1 MNGERTTGRTK
12 WIQRVIILTAMV
24 LIFQTGW
31 LQLVDQTYG
40 QRADR
45 TTLVRR
51 TLHPSR
57 GLIKDRSGHLL
68 VHNIPVYDLKVV
80 YNQVPADIDTAF
92 FCQLLEIDKA
102 AFIKRM
108 EKNWKS
114 QRYSKS
120 IPFVFMDHIPAK
132 KFQYIQE
139 FLHLF
144 PGFFGELRNARG
156 YFESHS
162 AHTLGYMSEVDQKR
176 IDESEG
182 NYALGDYCGSTGA
195 ESFYESSLRGA
206 KGAAYI
212 LKDNLG
218 REIESLDHGRHDSLA
233 VSGDNLILSLDHILQ
248 EYGQQLLQNK
258 RGSIVAIEPATGE
271 ILAMISSPGYDPNE
285 LSISRQRGTI
295 FNQLLADTLNPLFD
309 RSVMAMYPPGSIFK
323 PLLALV
329 AMQQGL
335 LDPDRTIYCQGAY
348 YSGGLRRGCHPHAT
362 TRNVAAAIQHSCNTY
377 FFTVYK
383 EVIDQGGYTHP
394 EVGLTKLNEIM
405 SEFGLGH
412 KISVDVYGEKAGNLP
427 GPDYFDK
434 LYPAKDGKWR
444 SPFILSM
451 GIGQGEL
458 QLTTLQM
465 AHAAAIIAN
474 EGTYTDPH
482 LLVAREP
489 QDSAVRKE
497 YYPRQRVSVDYRYF
511 EPVIEGMSRAVRAG
525 TATQAY
531 IPDIEVC
538 GKTGTSENSQ
548 GKDHSVFFGFAPRHQ
563 PRIAIAVYIEN
574 AGWGGS
580 VATPIAGLMIEKYLR
595 GEISEP
601 RQRIE
606 TRMLDVDL
614 IHDPQ
619 S

>member
-1 MNGERTTGRTK
+1 MIVERQTGRTK
-12 WIQRVIILTAMV
+12 WIQLTIVFTALV

-31 LQLVDQTYG
+31 LQLIDPTYG

-51 TLHPSR
+51 TLYPSR
-57 GLIKDRSGHLL
+57 GLIMDRTGHLL
-68 VHNIPVYDLKVV
+68 VHNVPVYDLKVI
-80 YNQVPADIDTAF
+80 YNQVPKDIDIDF
-92 FCQLLEIDKA
+92 FCELLEIDTA
-102 AFIKRM
+102 SFYTRL

-120 IPFVFMDHIPAK
+120 VPFIFMDHIPAK

-139 FLHLF
+139 YLHLF
-144 PGFFGELRNARG
+144 PGFYGELRNARG

-176 IDESEG
+176 IDESDG
-182 NYALGDYCGSTGA
+182 IYALGDFCGSTGV
-195 ESFYESSLRGA
+195 ENFYEPILRGS

-218 REIESLDHGRHDSLA
+218 REIESLDQGRHDSLA
-233 VSGDNLILSLDHILQ
+233 VSGDNLILSLDHLLQ
-248 EYGQQLLQNK
+248 AYGQQLLQNK
-258 RGSIVAIEPATGE
+258 RGSIVAIEPSTGE

-285 LSISRQRGTI
+285 LSISRQRGAI
-295 FNQLLADTLNPLFD
+295 FNELMTDTLNPLFD

-335 LDPDRTIYCQGAY
+335 LDPNRTIYCQGAY
-348 YSGGLRRGCHPHAT
+348 YSSGFRRGCHPHPIP
-362 TRNVAAAIQHSCNTY
+362 RNVSAAIQYSCNTY
-377 FFTVYK
+377 FFTLYK

-394 EVGLTKLNEIM
+394 EIGMRKLNEKMVELGI
-405 SEFGLGH
+405 GH
-412 KISVDVYGEKAGNLP
+412 KIGVDVHGEKTGNLP
-427 GPDYFDK
+427 TPEYFDK

-444 SPFILSM
+444 SPYILSM

-482 LLVAREP
+482 LLVARQA
-489 QDSAVRKE
+489 QDEEMKKE
-497 YYPRQRVSVDYRYF
+497 YYPRKRVSVDYRYF
-511 EPVIEGMSRAVRAG
+511 EPVIEGMSRAVKAG

-531 IPDIEVC
+531 MPDIEVC

-563 PRIAIAVYIEN
+563 PKIAIAVYIEN

-580 VATPIAGLMIEKYLR
+580 VATPIAGLMIEKYLK
-595 GEISEP
+595 GEISAP

-606 TRMLDVDL
+606 TRMLEVDL
-614 IHDPQ
+614 IHGPQ